1 MMDAIKQAIEA
12 LETAESGLR
21 WYIDMCPQFA
31 RECDDEAL
39 AEIDA
44 ALSALRAQQDTKD
57 EHIVWCGCGDEI
69 VQGSGAKCGT
79 CAAID
84 TMCPGVSGEDTKDGE
99 RFAWYFSDEPKG
111 DFLSAFMQGVRE
123 HWSLDQWRA
132 AIDAARG
139 ADRADRT

>member
-1 MMDAIKQAIEA
+1 MPANESSIKSAIEA

-57 EHIVWCGCGDEI
+57 
-69 VQGSGAKCGT
+69 
-79 CAAID
+79 
-84 TMCPGVSGEDTKDGE
+84 GE
-99 RFAWYFSDEPKG
+99 RYRWLRDW
-111 DFLSAFMQGVRE
+111 LLQGRE
-123 HWSLDQWRA
+123 RFEIMPEGHYRFYTTAEVDA

-139 ADRADRT
+139 ADRG